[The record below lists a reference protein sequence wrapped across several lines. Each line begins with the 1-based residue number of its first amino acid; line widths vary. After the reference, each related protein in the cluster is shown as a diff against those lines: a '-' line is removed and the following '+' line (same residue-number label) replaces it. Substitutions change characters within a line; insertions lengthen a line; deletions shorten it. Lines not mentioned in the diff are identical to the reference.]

1 MASDDSPFL
10 SRWSRRKVQV
20 REGLPVES
28 APLVAKSVASAA
40 STATTLPLA
49 PPTAPLEPA
58 AQELQT
64 ALQTRQAAPT
74 MSAEP
79 ATPPALTLDDVALLT
94 RESDYSGFV
103 ARGVTPEV
111 RNAALK
117 KLFADPHF
125 NVMDGLDTYIADY
138 GLPDPLPE
146 GMLRQMVQSKFL
158 GLFDD
163 DPPQPESDPDASA
176 VARPSIPAL
185 AATPPNDPSATIP
198 AHEDADLQLQPDDAA
213 GRTGAAPGPGQDSG
227 RQH

>member
-10 SRWSRRKVQV
+10 SRWSQRKVQV
-20 REGLPVES
+20 RQGLPV
-28 APLVAKSVASAA
+28 
-40 STATTLPLA
+40 
-49 PPTAPLEPA
+49 
-58 AQELQT
+58 
-64 ALQTRQAAPT
+64 QAAPSVPEPPST
-74 MSAEP
+74 TATAPMPPHAAQPGPAAPTTSSAP
-79 ATPPALTLDDVALLT
+79 AAPPALTLDDVALLT

-146 GMLRQMVQSKFL
+146 GMLRQMVQSQFL

-163 DPPQPESDPDASA
+163 DPPQPEPDAE
-176 VARPSIPAL
+176 ARPSNPAL
-185 AATPPNDPSATIP
+185 AATPPIDPSATPP
-198 AHEDADLQLQPDDAA
+198 AHEDADLQLQPDDAT